1 MTTLATVPEAGDTG
15 RAGGL
20 RAWAA
25 ARGLSGRVWLVIPG
39 ALFMVAFF
47 VYPLCYGVG
56 LSLQGQGGVFSSY
69 TDFFTQPY
77 LRNSIWITLGLS
89 LPAALINVVAALP
102 VAYRMRGPF
111 RAKRLIVAVIMVPMT
126 LGTVFVAEG
135 MIDFL
140 GPGGWLNRVLLALH
154 LVDAPLGLIHNSFGV
169 LLSMVISGFPLSFL
183 LTLGYVSGI
192 DPSLEAAAAVLG
204 AGPGERFRR
213 VLLPLLAPGLT
224 ITFCLSFVLAFTVFP
239 SAVLVGDP
247 AGATHVISIA
257 AYEQYSRAN
266 YSSASAIAVVMAVV
280 QLAVLG
286 VVFAARGLWYRG
298 STSGGKG

>member
-1 MTTLATVPEAGDTG
+1 MTALVTAPDARDARRSG
-15 RAGGL
+15 RL
-20 RAWAA
+20 RDWAA

-47 VYPLCYGVG
+47 VYPMCYGVG
-56 LSLQGQGGVFSSY
+56 LSLQGQGGVFASY

-77 LRNSIWITLGLS
+77 LRDSIWITLELS

-140 GPGGWLNRVLLALH
+140 GPGGWLNRALLALH
-154 LVDAPLGLIHNSFGV
+154 VVNEPLVLIHNSFGV

-192 DPSLEAAAAVLG
+192 DPSLESAAAVLG
-204 AGPGERFRR
+204 AGPGQRFRR

-266 YSSASAIAVVMAVV
+266 YSSASAIAVVMALV

-286 VVFAARGLWYRG
+286 VAFAARGLWYRG
-298 STSGGKG
+298 STAGGKG